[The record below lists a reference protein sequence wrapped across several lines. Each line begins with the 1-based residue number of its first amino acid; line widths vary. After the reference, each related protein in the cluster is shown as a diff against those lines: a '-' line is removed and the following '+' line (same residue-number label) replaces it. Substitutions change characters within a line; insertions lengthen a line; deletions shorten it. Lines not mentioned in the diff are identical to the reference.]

1 MKSYK
6 QNFQDNLN
14 AEIIGFREKI
24 MAQPAQEIYDD
35 VYRIHFYE
43 FMYDYLGSEKFST
56 AEYKA
61 FLEADKTFI
70 DNLWRQS
77 LDWEDFNVGN
87 LIDASLLV
95 DAYMRDY
102 AAHPVPDCM

>member
-35 VYRIHFYE
+35 AYRIHFYE

-70 DNLWRQS
+70 DS
-77 LDWEDFNVGN
+77 LKSNRCVVACGR
-87 LIDASLLV
+87 LYARLCRASRPGLYV
-95 DAYMRDY
+95 R
-102 AAHPVPDCM
+102 